1 MWNNQR
7 EFLNGIIRK
16 IRPKK
21 SLELGVSFGG
31 SSIIILNAI
40 KDIKN
45 SHLYSID
52 TNNNSFIGSCVY
64 NNFSYLIDKWTLF
77 KGGIA
82 ADFANKIPKDIDFVM
97 LDTRHFEPGEILDFL
112 MILPFLKNKAI
123 VIIHDIDLQITSGT
137 KKDMRYS
144 WAPYIIFNLIRGKKV
159 FPSGKGILNKNIG
172 AIKLEGNQKRFTY
185 DYCRALAGQWQY
197 FLSKEQIK
205 IITSYFKKY
214 YSKECLIIL
223 NETIIFNREF
233 VNNNPREDLFIR
245 LRRERNREK
254 LIKKNSTILKK

>member
-1 MWNNQR
+1 M
-7 EFLNGIIRK
+7 
-16 IRPKK
+16 
-21 SLELGVSFGG
+21 G
-31 SSIIILNAI
+31 SSIIILNAL

-45 SHLYSID
+45 SHLYSIEI
-52 TNNNSFIGSCVY
+52 NNSSHIGICVKKY
-64 NNFSYLIDKWTLF
+64 FQNLANKWTLF
-77 KGGIA
+77 KGNIA
-82 ADFANKIPKDIDFVM
+82 AKYIEEIGNNIDLAM
-97 LDTRHFEPGEILDFL
+97 IDTSHFEPGEILDFL

-144 WAPYIIFNLIRGKKV
+144 WAPYIIFNLIMGKKV

-172 AIKLEGNQKRFTY
+172 AIKLEGNQKRLTY

-245 LRRERNREK
+245 LRRERNKEK